1 MPHSGT
7 VTSASVSSKVKST
20 SMGSD
25 DLGGGRVRLRSGV
38 LGIALVGGGGGG
50 RVGINLRGNPGS
62 RSGATSPVVDAV
74 DGVGGN
80 GFVSSTDAVELLRFP
95 WIPMRAER
103 AARAE
108 TRRPFKELMENRADE
123 REPREALERMERF
136 ERAETVEASELA
148 DARRKKEAWIGVAEG
163 PANACGGGGRESGR
177 AGGIWCCELDESE
190 EGNLRWPGR

>member
-7 VTSASVSSKVKST
+7 VRSASVSSNVKST

-50 RVGINLRGNPGS
+50 RVGINLRGKPGS
-62 RSGATSPVVDAV
+62 RSGATSPVVD
-74 DGVGGN
+74 DGVGGS
-80 GFVSSTDAVELLRFP
+80 GFVSSADAIELLRFP

-108 TRRPFKELMENRADE
+108 TRRPFKELTEYRADD
-123 REPREALERMERF
+123 RELREALERMERF
-136 ERAETVEASELA
+136 DRAETVEASELA
-148 DARRKKEAWIGVAEG
+148 DARRKKETWIGVAEG

-177 AGGIWCCELDESE
+177 AGGI
-190 EGNLRWPGR
+190 